1 MSIEQFEENVKQ
13 RAFELYCQKGE
24 THGSDQE
31 DWFQAEQ
38 EIRGR
43 NSASKTGKRSGGKPR
58 S

>member
-1 MSIEQFEENVKQ
+1 MTSEQFEENVKQ

-24 THGSDQE
+24 KHGCDQE

-43 NSASKTGKRSGGKPR
+43 NSTSKTGKRSRDKSR
-58 S
+58 I